1 MLHVSGP
8 VSVSSCDT
16 ITTCNANET
25 MCKTTLYSLETGQ
38 RGGGRVRPRPASSQ
52 ARLQPRPCVQRAAT
66 TFDISEKR
74 AFGPSSPGSL
84 PLSSPFFLEWEAL
97 QPCWGVL
104 GWPHPSR
111 HPEQV
116 TARPWC
122 NGGGRKEGQ
131 VMEG

>member
-1 MLHVSGP
+1 MVALQCYTCPEP

-38 RGGGRVRPRPASSQ
+38 RGGLGRVPGPGPPPAQ

-66 TFDISEKR
+66 TFDISRES
-74 AFGPSSPGSL
+74 FWSQQPGSL

-97 QPCWGVL
+97 AALL
-104 GWPHPSR
+104 GSHRVASPLEAS
-111 HPEQV
+111 
-116 TARPWC
+116 
-122 NGGGRKEGQ
+122 
-131 VMEG
+131 